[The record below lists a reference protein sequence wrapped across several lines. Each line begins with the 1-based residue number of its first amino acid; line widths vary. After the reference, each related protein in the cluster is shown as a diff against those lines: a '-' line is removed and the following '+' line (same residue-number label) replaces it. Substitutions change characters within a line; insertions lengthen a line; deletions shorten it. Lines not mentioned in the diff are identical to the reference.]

1 MPSIKNKI
9 LTRRLLQGAGV
20 IVALAGIASL
30 LPSPFGEV
38 RKTRGSGMLLQGE
51 QADTA
56 LRTAVDRACSNCHSN
71 ETKWPWYADVAPVSW
86 IIRQHVI
93 DGREHL
99 NFSEWLKPG
108 ETKFTSWSDLEDICK
123 AVQNNSMPLFGYDW
137 VHSSAK
143 LAPADRQAICAWVNS
158 AIANAR

>member
-1 MPSIKNKI
+1 MKKK
-9 LTRRLLQGAGV
+9 LLLAAAAV
-20 IVALAGIASL
+20 FALIQFFPPAPDKTNPPIDPARTLASAMK
-30 LPSPFGEV
+30 PP
-38 RKTRGSGMLLQGE
+38 
-51 QADTA
+51 QAVH
-56 LRTAVDRACSNCHSN
+56 RIFERACFDCHSN